1 MADIPISLDDAT
13 QNAQDSYQ
21 ALDGLLSDLLGKG
34 FAADTL
40 AGIGALVVFLGDLIL
55 LLIVKGIIKVAAPFA
70 TGILQVIGKVREEN
84 ADGFNEVV
92 AASMSE
98 LLSVDVSA
106 SDLASGTGEAAAV
119 ERWRT
124 IGDKLHDLL
133 VEEFGGLGPISPD
146 KGADNARKF
155 TGFGVNFATSAAFLA
170 ILAETSSVGILKDF
184 GELGKDLGQSL
195 GLGRLQRLALQPL
208 IRNMIQQPYDLYLK
222 KQLRPDRLADAQY
235 VRAMARGDF
244 DEQYVRERLAEKGFP
259 DDEIDALIHEFT
271 AKLQAGDLVKLIRYG
286 EISQEDAVQQLVDQG
301 TNKEIAEQMLK
312 AQLLALADSR
322 VMAYVQKIQQQRIEG
337 WIDQAQFETMLEQ
350 VPLSDSAKEWERN
363 LIGVIAE
370 VPRRRISF
378 AQLEKAVVAGHIDFT
393 YVDEWLRAE
402 GYSDNDQLVLTM
414 QIIEAM
420 QDAEAKTKAKAATHA
435 KVSAKG
441 KVPPP
446 ALQP

>member
-1 MADIPISLDDAT
+1 MADLPVTGAGLKALAHQEYGGVYSFLSEEGVPGWLAAIVAGGTTGIAMIMPTILAVVVQGILGVGSFFATSVLKVISEARSTNKDDF
-13 QNAQDSYQ
+13 NAVIAESVNE
-21 ALDGLLSDLLGKG
+21 LLG
-34 FAADTL
+34 TSVSPEQL
-40 AGIGALVVFLGDLIL
+40 SAGSG
-55 LLIVKGIIKVAAPFA
+55 
-70 TGILQVIGKVREEN
+70 
-84 ADGFNEVV
+84 
-92 AASMSE
+92 
-98 LLSVDVSA
+98 SA
-106 SDLASGTGEAAAV
+106 SDMEANKALGDALI
-119 ERWRT
+119 T
-124 IGDKLHDLL
+124 IF
-133 VEEFGGLGPISPD
+133 EQALGNLQPVSPAQ
-146 KGADNARKF
+146 GAENARKF
-155 TGFGVNFATSAAFLA
+155 AGFSVNFATSQAFLS
-170 ILAETSSVGILKDF
+170 ILTEASSVGLLKEF
-184 GELGKDLGQSL
+184 HELPDGLMRAL
-195 GLGRLQRLALQPL
+195 GLGRLQRAALAPL
-208 IRNMIQQPYDLYLK
+208 VRNCISQPYDLYLK
-222 KQLRPDRLADAQY
+222 QQLRPDRLADAQY

-378 AQLEKAVVAGHIDFT
+378 AQLEKAVVSGHIDFT